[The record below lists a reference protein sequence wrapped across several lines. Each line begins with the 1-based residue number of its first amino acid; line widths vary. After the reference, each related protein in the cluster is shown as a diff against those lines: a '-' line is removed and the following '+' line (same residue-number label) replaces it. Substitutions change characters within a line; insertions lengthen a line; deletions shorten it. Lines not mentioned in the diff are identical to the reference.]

1 MFHHDLTH
9 ASTGVLMWS
18 FQTGSGLHSSPAV
31 ADDMVFAGS
40 WDDRVYGLNAT
51 TGEQVW
57 NYTTGDQVWSSPAV
71 AAGLVYVGSDDGNV
85 YGLNVST
92 GALIWNYTIG
102 GSVWSSPAVAYGM
115 VFAGSDKIYALNA
128 TTGAYVWNCTTG
140 GFVDSSPAVAD
151 GKIFVGSRDHSVYAL
166 NASTGTPIWHY
177 ATGDIVASSPAVAD
191 GRVFV
196 GSLDGK
202 VYAFG
207 PLPIVQTF
215 SVSFTESGLPSGMGW
230 WVDVNGDNRSSDL
243 SVISFSLPSGTY
255 AYSAGA
261 LGYSASPLADSV
273 TVNGTNTNKQVT
285 FMHIPEF
292 PFLILLSPGNG
303 TFNVS
308 DVPLTFTVDM
318 PTSWIGYSLDGG
330 ASTTVAGNATIAVSE
345 GFHNV
350 VVYANSTAGN
360 MSTSSKVYFTVDV
373 TPPEVVKVS
382 QDPPTASVQPN
393 QEVIISVN
401 ATDLISGVKSVRLTY
416 GTNNS
421 ALTLDFPMAFNRAY
435 GVWQYTI
442 WGQQAD
448 TLVKYKITAY
458 DNAGNS
464 ITDDN
469 TGQYYVY
476 TVVIPEFPTVLV
488 PALFMT
494 ATLLAATILQK
505 RGNFKKRDN
514 RRLQRLLAGT

>member
-1 MFHHDLTH
+1 
-9 ASTGVLMWS
+9 
-18 FQTGSGLHSSPAV
+18 
-31 ADDMVFAGS
+31 
-40 WDDRVYGLNAT
+40 
-51 TGEQVW
+51 
-57 NYTTGDQVWSSPAV
+57 
-71 AAGLVYVGSDDGNV
+71 
-85 YGLNVST
+85 
-92 GALIWNYTIG
+92 
-102 GSVWSSPAVAYGM
+102 
-115 VFAGSDKIYALNA
+115 
-128 TTGAYVWNCTTG
+128 
-140 GFVDSSPAVAD
+140 
-151 GKIFVGSRDHSVYAL
+151 L

-177 ATGDIVASSPAVAD
+177 ATGDSVASSPAVAD

-243 SVISFSLPSGTY
+243 SMISFSLPSGTY

-261 LGYSASPLADSV
+261 LGYSASPPADSV

-285 FMHIPEF
+285 FTHIPEF
-292 PFLILLSPGNG
+292 PSLLILSPENG
-303 TFNVS
+303 TFNAS
-308 DVPLTFTVDM
+308 DVPLTFTVDV
-318 PTSWIGYSLDGG
+318 PIGWIGYSLDGG

-350 VVYANSTAGN
+350 VAYANSTAGN
-360 MSTSSKVYFTVDV
+360 MSASPKVYFTVDM
-373 TPPEVVKVS
+373 TPPEIVKVS
-382 QDPPTASVQPN
+382 QDPPTANVLHD

-416 GTNNS
+416 STNTS
-421 ALTLDFPMAFNRAY
+421 ALTLDSPMAFNRAY
-435 GVWQYTI
+435 GLWQYTI
-442 WGQQAD
+442 WGQQAH

-464 ITDDN
+464 LTDDN

-476 TVVIPEFPTVLV
+476 TVVITEFPTVLV

-494 ATLLAATILQK
+494 ATLLVATILQK
-505 RGNFKKRDN
+505 RENFKKRDN
-514 RRLQRLLAGT
+514 RRLQRLLADT